1 MMEVLIMTNLSKR
14 QELDEERLFKRLMG
28 QYMEAEG
35 ERLLAENER
44 LRADPSAAV
53 PPELDKKCLELIRGA
68 FGG

>member
-44 LRADPSAAV
+44 LRADPSTAV
-53 PPELDKKCLELIRGA
+53 PPELGKKCLELIRGA